1 MTIRTSLHMSRL
13 GKGSYPTHSK
23 MTRNVSPNQTK
34 QALKVLK
41 AHNKFGKD
49 TLSSDQ
55 IDEIPGLET
64 LPLNDRKGE

>member
-1 MTIRTSLHMSRL
+1 MRTSLRMGRI

-64 LPLNDRKGE
+64 LLFNDGKET